1 MHLMNANELH
11 SDVHNMPKTAALSI
25 RISPE
30 VKAAIERAAEA
41 DSRPVASMAEKI
53 LAEWL
58 RANGY
63 LKSAKK

>member
-1 MHLMNANELH
+1 MSEERR
-11 SDVHNMPKTAALSI
+11 TAPLGLRLLPTLKSAL
-25 RISPE
+25 
-30 VKAAIERAAEA
+30 ERAAS
-41 DSRPVASMAEKI
+41 DDQRSVASMAEKI

>member
-1 MHLMNANELH
+1 
-11 SDVHNMPKTAALSI
+11 MPKTAALSI